1 LLQINLLQKF
11 LKSLPSTM
19 SFEKL
24 FEHFRRKTNVLYLAG
39 FVVGVSLSIIM
50 TNKWIDNME
59 KKVSL
64 KRQELA
70 AFNDI
75 KRDYLREKAWSEA
88 MERKLFVPHA
98 GESSDAIIQGIFRGI
113 GIEDKVASFKP
124 FMEEMGKDY
133 VKHGSEIKINKINLN
148 QFVNLVYKIE
158 NHKNLLLIKSVSLD
172 SRFDNPAI
180 FDITIQVI
188 LLVKRA

>member
-75 KRDYLREKAWSEA
+75 KRDYLREKTWSEA

-98 GESSDAIIQGIFRGI
+98 GKSSDAIIQGIFRGI

-133 VKHGSEIKINKINLN
+133 VKQGSEIKINKINLN

>member
-1 LLQINLLQKF
+1 MLQINLLQKF

-75 KRDYLREKAWSEA
+75 KRDYLREKTWSEA

-98 GESSDAIIQGIFRGI
+98 GKSSDAIIQGIFRGI

-133 VKHGSEIKINKINLN
+133 VKQGSEIKINKINLN

-158 NHKNLLLIKSVSLD
+158 NHKNLLLIKSISLD

>member
-1 LLQINLLQKF
+1 MLQINLLQKF

-98 GESSDAIIQGIFRGI
+98 GKSSDAIIQGIFRGI

-133 VKHGSEIKINKINLN
+133 VKQGSEIKINKINLN

-158 NHKNLLLIKSVSLD
+158 NHKNLLLIKSISLD

-180 FDITIQVI
+180 FDITMQVI

>member
-1 LLQINLLQKF
+1 MLQINLLQKF
-11 LKSLPSTM
+11 LKNLASTM

-24 FEHFRRKTNVLYLAG
+24 LEHFRRKTNMLYLTG
-39 FVVGVSLSIIM
+39 FLVGISLSIIM
-50 TNKWIDNME
+50 ANKWINNME

-64 KRQELA
+64 KRQEMA
-70 AFNDI
+70 TFNDGR
-75 KRDYLREKAWSEA
+75 KEYLREKAGIEA
-88 MERKLFVPHA
+88 MESKLFVPHA
-98 GESSDAIIQGIFRGI
+98 GESSDAIIQEIFRKI

-158 NHKNLLLIKSVSLD
+158 NHKNLLLIKSISMD

-180 FDITIQVI
+180 FDITMQVI

>member
-1 LLQINLLQKF
+1 MLQINLLQKF

-39 FVVGVSLSIIM
+39 FVVVVSLSIIM

-98 GESSDAIIQGIFRGI
+98 GKSSDAIIQGIFRGI

-133 VKHGSEIKINKINLN
+133 VKQGSEIKINKINLN

-158 NHKNLLLIKSVSLD
+158 NHKNLLLIKSISLD